1 MSYGERYG
9 TGTLAKALRDIAEDI
24 CFDLDDGRPLS
35 ELRDD
40 ARRLMEGAMELWERT
55 VDEDE

>member
-9 TGTLAKALRDIAEDI
+9 TGTLAKALRDLADGIYS
-24 CFDLDDGRPLS
+24 DLDDGRPWS

-40 ARRLMEGAMELWERT
+40 ARRLMEGAMELWERM